1 MRAEL
6 GGEKVERSSSSSV
19 VQVELIERTVVPSR
33 SRSVPEKT
41 TGHTKDG
48 GEREKERD
56 EGRREKKQKKEKTG

>member
-6 GGEKVERSSSSSV
+6 GGEKVERSSSV

>member
-6 GGEKVERSSSSSV
+6 GGEKVERSSSV

-48 GEREKERD
+48 GERERERD

>member
-6 GGEKVERSSSSSV
+6 GGEKVEKSSSV

>member
-6 GGEKVERSSSSSV
+6 GGEKVEKSSSV

-56 EGRREKKQKKEKTG
+56 EGRREKKQKKEKTV

>member
-1 MRAEL
+1 MEL
-6 GGEKVERSSSSSV
+6 GGEKVERSSSV
-19 VQVELIERTVVPSR
+19 VQVEWIERTVVPSR

-56 EGRREKKQKKEKTG
+56 EGRREKKQKKEKTV